1 MGVVGVGA
9 MGDYL
14 GDITP
19 YETERDEASPSGEEG
34 EEEQST
40 YYEDTEA
47 EPTAPPPS
55 TTLLTGARPTSSALS
70 AAMAEY
76 LTGRGYNKPE
86 PWGFY
91 PIFAYNTYTP
101 Q

>member
-1 MGVVGVGA
+1 

-14 GDITP
+14 GDIAP
-19 YETERDEASPSGEEG
+19 YEAEGEDDARTSASASASESGN
-34 EEEQST
+34 EEEQSA

-47 EPTAPPPS
+47 EPTAPSAP

-76 LTGRGYNKPE
+76 LTGRGYHKPE

-91 PIFAYNTYTP
+91 PIFAYNTYNP